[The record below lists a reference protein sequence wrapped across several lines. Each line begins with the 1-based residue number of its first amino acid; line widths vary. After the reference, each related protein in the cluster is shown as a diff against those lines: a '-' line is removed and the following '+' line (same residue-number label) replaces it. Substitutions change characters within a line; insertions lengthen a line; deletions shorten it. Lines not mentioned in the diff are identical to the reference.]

1 MSANSIMGLSLSMPY
16 IVIAVLALLVGSVLT
31 AQRLPPVDRAAG
43 ANAALYF
50 GGAVV
55 VTIAVFMVVT
65 LFCQAIRPYEQFVDA
80 SGSIV
85 VPTDKEIDALLKD
98 ITDTEAEV
106 CHLITRTDKFIQ
118 NDVGKAGQD
127 DPQAVQDAISA
138 ARQAVGGPLTDCTT
152 EWPADVSGAAAL
164 DEADNRLTRMEAT
177 LKSYTGPEIEKTY
190 NSTVPC
196 QSEGFQDGSGSETEM
211 DTFNALKSRLAA
223 VRTTIQTQRTKWIKP
238 IDDKTAALQ
247 RGEVSDCDKKRGA
260 KTALAASNKAGPTAP
275 KAPA

>member
-1 MSANSIMGLSLSMPY
+1 MGLSLSMPY
-16 IVIAVLALLVGSVLT
+16 IVIAVLVLLVGSVVA

-43 ANAALYF
+43 GKAAQYF
-50 GGAVV
+50 AGAIV

-65 LFCQAIRPYEQFVDA
+65 LFCQTIRPYEQFVDA
-80 SGSIV
+80 SGSMDPMEAQI
-85 VPTDKEIDALLKD
+85 TALLKD

-127 DPQAVQDAISA
+127 DPQAIQDAISA
-138 ARQAVGGPLTDCTT
+138 ARQAVGGSLTDCST

-190 NSTVPC
+190 NATVPC
-196 QSEGFQDGSGSETEM
+196 TEGFQNGS
-211 DTFNALKSRLAA
+211 DTFTALKSRLAA
-223 VRTTIQTQRTKWIKP
+223 VRTTIQTQRTKWLKP
-238 IDDKTAALQ
+238 IDDKVSALQ
-247 RGEVSDCDKKRGA
+247 RGEVSDCDKKRGT
-260 KTALAASNKAGPTAP
+260 KTAMAASNKAGPSP
-275 KAPA
+275 G